1 MIPLKY
7 NIRSLRTRW
16 VSSLMT
22 IIGTA
27 LVVWA
32 VVLTFGLADGLD
44 HTLEVSG
51 EPLDLIVMRKGATAE
66 TNSIINESTA
76 REMAALD
83 GIASDAAGNKLCS
96 PELVVVVNTA
106 RRAGDTNANMIL
118 RGVTPAA
125 KEVRSNFHIVAGR
138 ENKPGVR
145 EAIASTQMANRFK
158 GAGLDE
164 ELDVFGAPFKIVGL
178 FEAGHSATESEVWTD
193 LEVLGQT
200 TKREGVRSAIQ
211 LRANSADDAQRM
223 ADRISSDEQFGLS
236 ALSEPVYFAEQAKSS
251 RGIKAIGV
259 FIAVILSIGAV
270 FAVANTMY
278 AAVASR
284 AREIGTLRALGFNRR
299 TILISFLLESL
310 ALCLAGGLLGCL
322 AALPLNGMST
332 GTANWVTFSELAF
345 TFRFGPTVQILAVSL
360 VVVVGV
366 IGGLFPAL
374 RATRM
379 KIVDALRE
387 V

>member
-1 MIPLKY
+1 MVPIKY
-7 NIRSLRTRW
+7 NVRSLRARW

-22 IIGTA
+22 VLGTG

-32 VVLTFGLADGLD
+32 SILAFGLADGLD

-66 TNSIINESTA
+66 TNSIVNESAA
-76 REMAALD
+76 REMATLD
-83 GIASDAAGNKLCS
+83 GIAVDAAGEKLCS

-106 RRAGDTNANMIL
+106 RRGNTGSGNMIV
-118 RGVTPAA
+118 RGVTPMARQL
-125 KEVRSNFHIVAGR
+125 RSNFRLIAGR

-145 EAIASTQMANRFK
+145 EAITSRQMADRFE

-164 ELDVFGAPFKIVGL
+164 EMDVFGSKFTIVGL
-178 FEAGHSATESEVWTD
+178 FEAGHGATESEIWTD
-193 LEVLGQT
+193 LDVLGQT
-200 TKREGVRSAIQ
+200 TKREGVRSSMQI
-211 LRANSADDAQRM
+211 RANSADDARQL
-223 ADRISSDEQFGLS
+223 ADRIAGDEQFGLA
-236 ALSEPVYFAEQAKSS
+236 ALAEPEYFADQAKS
-251 RGIKAIGV
+251 GLAIKIVGRLIAI
-259 FIAVILSIGAV
+259 ILTIGAM

-299 TILISFLLESL
+299 TVLFSFLLESL
-310 ALCLAGGLLGCL
+310 VLCLIGGAVGCL
-322 AALPLNGMST
+322 GALPLNGLST
-332 GTANWVTFSELAF
+332 GTANWATFSELTFA
-345 TFRFGPTVQILAVSL
+345 FRFGPAVLIQAVILAALMGTV
-360 VVVVGV
+360 
-366 IGGLFPAL
+366 GGLFPAI

-387 V
+387 I

>member
-164 ELDVFGAPFKIVGL
+164 ELDLFGAPFKI
-178 FEAGHSATESEVWTD
+178 F
-193 LEVLGQT
+193 
-200 TKREGVRSAIQ
+200 
-211 LRANSADDAQRM
+211 
-223 ADRISSDEQFGLS
+223 
-236 ALSEPVYFAEQAKSS
+236 
-251 RGIKAIGV
+251 
-259 FIAVILSIGAV
+259 
-270 FAVANTMY
+270 
-278 AAVASR
+278 
-284 AREIGTLRALGFNRR
+284 
-299 TILISFLLESL
+299 
-310 ALCLAGGLLGCL
+310 
-322 AALPLNGMST
+322 
-332 GTANWVTFSELAF
+332 
-345 TFRFGPTVQILAVSL
+345 
-360 VVVVGV
+360 
-366 IGGLFPAL
+366 
-374 RATRM
+374 
-379 KIVDALRE
+379 
-387 V
+387 

>member
-1 MIPLKY
+1 M
-7 NIRSLRTRW
+7 
-16 VSSLMT
+16 MT

-66 TNSIINESTA
+66 TNSIINESAA

-83 GIASDAAGNKLCS
+83 GIASDAAGNKMCS
-96 PELVVVVNTA
+96 PELVVVVNSV
-106 RRAGDTNANMIL
+106 RRGGDSSANMIL

-125 KEVRSNFHIVAGR
+125 KEVRSNFKIVEGR

-145 EAIASTQMANRFK
+145 EAIASTQMAKRFK

-164 ELDVFGAPFKIVGL
+164 QLDVFGSMFTIVGL

-200 TKREGVRSAIQ
+200 TKREGIRSAIQ
-211 LRANSADDAQRM
+211 MRANSAEDAQQL
-223 ADRISSDEQFGLS
+223 ADRIESDEQFGLA
-236 ALSEPVYFAEQAKSS
+236 ALSEPAYFAEQAKSS
-251 RGIKAIGV
+251 MGIKAIGV
-259 FIAVILSIGAV
+259 FIAVILSVGAV

-299 TILISFLLESL
+299 TILVSFMLESL

-345 TFRFGPTVQILAVSL
+345 TFRFGPWVQVLAVTL

-366 IGGLFPAL
+366 LGGLFPAL

-387 V
+387 I

>member
-83 GIASDAAGNKLCS
+83 GIASDSAGNKLCS
-96 PELVVVVNTA
+96 PELVVVVNSA

-164 ELDVFGAPFKIVGL
+164 QLDVFGAPFTIVGL

-200 TKREGVRSAIQ
+200 TKREGIRSAIQ

-251 RGIKAIGV
+251 RGIKAIGI

-322 AALPLNGMST
+322 AAVPLNGMST

-345 TFRFGPTVQILAVSL
+345 TFRFGPMVQVLAVSL

-366 IGGLFPAL
+366 LGGLFPAL

>member
-1 MIPLKY
+1 MVPLKY

-22 IIGTA
+22 VVGTA

-51 EPLDLIVMRKGATAE
+51 EPLDLIIMRKGATAE
-66 TNSIINESTA
+66 TNSIINEATA

-83 GIASDAAGNKLCS
+83 GIATSADGSKLCS
-96 PELVVVVNTA
+96 PELVVVVNTP
-106 RRAGDTNANMIL
+106 RRGGETSANMII
-118 RGVTPAA
+118 RGVTPEA
-125 KEVRSNFHIVAGR
+125 KQVRSNFQLVAGR

-145 EAIASTQMANRFK
+145 EVISSRQMAGRFE

-164 ELDVFGAPFKIVGL
+164 ELDIFGAKFKVVGL
-178 FEAGHSATESEVWTD
+178 FEAGHSATESEIWTD

-211 LRANSADDAQRM
+211 LRANSADDAQRL
-223 ADRISSDEQFGLS
+223 ADRISSDEQFGLA
-236 ALSEPVYFAEQAKSS
+236 ALSEPAYFAEQAKSS

-259 FIAVILSIGAV
+259 FIAVILSVGAV

-284 AREIGTLRALGFNRR
+284 AREIGTLRALGFSRR
-299 TILISFLLESL
+299 TILISFMLESL
-310 ALCLAGGLLGCL
+310 TLCLAGGILGCL

-345 TFRFGPTVQILAVSL
+345 SFRFGPMVQLLAVLL

-366 IGGLFPAL
+366 LGGLFPAL

-387 V
+387 I